1 MVLVFRFE
9 WMDDCTYFTIA
20 RGGGVVTRELDLW
33 TYYIGDDNDGGD
45 CVSQLPCPCIG
56 STKRSGSINVFGCK
70 EGMGIYKQWAYT
82 CPSTKKNKTLTLTI
96 WQTLNC
102 NFFAMQFGN
111 ILKTSIVHQDQ
122 LSKLEKTRSVSRP
135 GTFSL
140 TIMCLFGYLFAIFWI
155 KLFCFFYIWGS
166 VIFVLDVILVIW
178 KLFWWFITVSTWN
191 FHWIGSKSK
200 KRPKIKTRYQI
211 NDTCDFDIHI

>member
-1 MVLVFRFE
+1 M
-9 WMDDCTYFTIA
+9 M
-20 RGGGVVTRELDLW
+20 
-33 TYYIGDDNDGGD
+33 GGD

-111 ILKTSIVHQDQ
+111 ILKRQ
-122 LSKLEKTRSVSRP
+122 LSSRSTLKIGKNKKSIKTWNLFIDHHVP
-135 GTFSL
+135 FWLFICYFLNQIVLFFLTF
-140 TIMCLFGYLFAIFWI
+140 
-155 KLFCFFYIWGS
+155 WGS
-166 VIFVLDVILVIW
+166 VIFFLDVILVIW
-178 KLFWWFITVSTWN
+178 KWFWWFITVSTWN

-211 NDTCDFDIHI
+211 NDTCDLIFTSS

>member
-20 RGGGVVTRELDLW
+20 RGGGRGGVVTRELDLW

-122 LSKLEKTRSVSRP
+122 LSKLEKNKKSIKTWNLFIDHHVPFWLFICYFLNQIVCFFLHLRQCNFCSLCDSCDLEIILMVYHCKHME
-135 GTFSL
+135 FSL
-140 TIMCLFGYLFAIFWI
+140 N
-155 KLFCFFYIWGS
+155 
-166 VIFVLDVILVIW
+166 
-178 KLFWWFITVSTWN
+178 WF
-191 FHWIGSKSK
+191 
-200 KRPKIKTRYQI
+200 QI
-211 NDTCDFDIHI
+211 